1 MTHRSVTLLLPGQ
14 GAQYPG
20 MAVPLYEDDADF
32 RAIVDETLELMGE
45 EGRLVRQDWLS
56 SDPSRPVDDG
66 RSAQPLLFTIGYA
79 VGRMLEQRGI
89 RLGAL
94 LGHSV
99 GELAAATLAGVFD
112 LPGAARIMVARSRT
126 LDTAPAG
133 GMLAVA
139 AAPEKVEPWIE
150 QEWVDLGVVVGA
162 VNGPSQ
168 TVLAGPEAPLLLAEQ
183 ALCDVGLVTRRVRAR
198 EPFHSPA
205 LEEAA
210 RTFGEAVAAERLHL
224 PEVRIWSARTG
235 RPLQPHEAL
244 DPMFWARQMAEPV
257 LYWSALTGLLDDS
270 DGVLVETGPGNS
282 LSAPARRHPSV
293 RSGRSTVVC
302 LLPTERGDC
311 RSAWT
316 AGLER
321 LDALGATW
329 TVNAR

>member
-1 MTHRSVTLLLPGQ
+1 MTRRPATLLLPGQ

-20 MAVPLYEDDADF
+20 MAAPLYAHEPDF
-32 RAIVDETLELMGE
+32 RAVVDEVLGLMGE
-45 EGRLVRQDWLS
+45 EGRRVREDWLS
-56 SDPSRPVDDG
+56 SDPSLPVDDG
-66 RSAQPLLFTIGYA
+66 RRAQPLLFTLGYA

-89 RLGAL
+89 RFGAL

-112 LPGAARIMVARSRT
+112 LAGAARIMVARSRA
-126 LDTAPAG
+126 LDMAPAG

-150 QEWVDLGVVVGA
+150 QEWADLGVVVGA

-168 TVLAGPEAPLLLAEQ
+168 TVLAGPEAPLLLAER
-183 ALCDVGLVTRRVRAR
+183 ALRDVGLVTRRVRAR

-205 LEEAA
+205 LRESA
-210 RTFGEAVAAERLHL
+210 RAFGKAVAAEPLHL
-224 PEVRIWSARTG
+224 PEVPIQSARTG
-235 RPLQPHEAL
+235 RLLLPHEAL

-257 LYWSALTGLLDDS
+257 RYWPALKGLLE
-270 DGVLVETGPGNS
+270 DGDRVLVEAGPGNS
-282 LSAPARRHPSV
+282 LSAPARKHPAV

-311 RSAWT
+311 RSAWA
-316 AGLER
+316 AGLLR
-321 LDALGATW
+321 LDELGATR
-329 TVNAR
+329 TVGAR